1 MMEQGVAGIA
11 KLVYSGF
18 VVQQKQAQSVWEMSA
33 MSIQETITNRKFQAF
48 MARFERSHVKA
59 KTKTIGEAILSI
71 VWEMSAMSI
80 QETIT
85 SRKFQAF
92 MTRFEHAHV
101 SQNQDKRGGSSAF
114 THQCGKAGMF

>member
-18 VVQQKQAQSVWEMSA
+18 VVQQKQAQSVWETSA
-33 MSIQETITNRKFQAF
+33 MS
-48 MARFERSHVKA
+48 M
-59 KTKTIGEAILSI
+59 
-71 VWEMSAMSI
+71 